1 MGGLHRVRWAPLI
14 GSMVDNELDQ
24 REIGVVLEHL
34 EHCRRCLFDLDC
46 LVRMKA
52 SLARLPAQG
61 QGSCNLTDEV
71 GSEQRSL

>member
-1 MGGLHRVRWAPLI
+1 
-14 GSMVDNELDQ
+14 MVDNELDH

-52 SLARLPAQG
+52 SLARLPA
-61 QGSCNLTDEV
+61 T
-71 GSEQRSL
+71 RSGVV